1 MAKTQ
6 KYGIKFP
13 ITVES
18 ELKTL
23 VDLNLNLLDDIKS
36 QLMHLIFTPEGQRL
50 RKPTFGTQLI
60 QFLFNPNDSQT
71 WSDIT
76 REIKDK
82 VIKNVPNCNITS
94 VDIFEAEDG
103 RELIAKIAFEV
114 THNGV
119 TFSDE
124 LVTNL

>member
-13 ITVES
+13 TTIES

-23 VDLNLNLLDDIKS
+23 VDLNLNPLEDIKS
-36 QLMHLIFTPEGQRL
+36 QLMHLIFTPQGQRI

-60 QFLFNPNDSQT
+60 QFLFNPNDSQS
-71 WSDIT
+71 WGDIT

-82 VIKNVPNCNITS
+82 VAKNVPNCSINNI
-94 VDIFEAEDG
+94 DIFEGEDG
-103 RELIAKIAFEV
+103 RELIAKISFTV
-114 THNGV
+114 TYQDV
-119 TFSDE
+119 TFNDE